1 MKKIFPPI
9 LAVIIGCCCHA
20 QPFTKNYIMAF
31 HTCDT
36 TCTGF
41 QDHMVNLAESNDGTN
56 WTVVPNF
63 IPYQSSVPD
72 PVIRGNKLYVYTP
85 NKVKR
90 FDNSANSWDANPVP
104 VSVVDVNNNPVNY
117 VDPSAIIDSSG
128 NIVLFFLRVDT
139 ISGNPA
145 GCITYPCTKYFN
157 SAVEVSGSDGTQ
169 FVMQSGDRKS
179 ILLNSSPQTAS
190 DPDIYFDGTKYILY
204 ISKGLTTVAF
214 QSSTMHGSYI
224 SFPNLSGDI
233 LTTQGGIPC
242 GYFDASSNQY
252 WTYIHA
258 NVSGNTVIRQAIHN
272 DFNSQLTN
280 FNTVISGPIIGEPSS
295 TKTESPGF
303 CVNDFLVSVSGHT
316 IGNDKLFIFPNP
328 TSGKFQIAVG
338 SSSGSEYKIEIYN
351 VLGEKIAPSNSSK
364 GGGLNFLP
372 EFIPTWSGGGQGWA
386 LDISSQPSGIYFLQI
401 KSDGFIQTKKLEVI
415 K

>member
-1 MKKIFPPI
+1 MKTKIF
-9 LAVIIGCCCHA
+9 LTALMSFTVVGVNA
-20 QPFTKNYIMAF
+20 QPFTKNYIIAF
-31 HTCDT
+31 HTCDA

-56 WTVVPNF
+56 WTLVPNF

-90 FDNSANSWDANPVP
+90 FDNSTNSWDANPVSI
-104 VSVVDVNNNPVNY
+104 SVVDVNNNPILF
-117 VDPSAIIDSSG
+117 VDPSAIVDSSG

-157 SAVEVSGSDGTQ
+157 SAVEVSGSDGTL

-214 QSSTMHGSYI
+214 QSSTMHGSYT

-242 GYFDASSNQY
+242 GYFDLSSNQY

-258 NVSGNTVIRQAIHN
+258 NVSGNTVIRQEIHN
-272 DFNSQLTN
+272 DFNSQLMN
-280 FNTVISGPIIGEPSS
+280 FNSVISGPIIGEPSS
-295 TKTESPGF
+295 TTTESPGF
-303 CVNDFLVSVSGHT
+303 CVNDFLTGINETNSQNFVFVY
-316 IGNDKLFIFPNP
+316 PNP
-328 TSGKFQIAVG
+328 FNDNATLTYSL
-338 SSSGSEYKIEIYN
+338 SENSKVETEIHN
-351 VLGEKIAPSNSSK
+351 LLGEKMTPRVLGVIPGPATSGINSAK
-364 GGGLNFLP
+364 NLTIDLNDA
-372 EFIPTWSGGGQGWA
+372 SA
-386 LDISSQPSGIYFLQI
+386 GIYFLKVKTENSFQI
-401 KSDGFIQTKKLEVI
+401 IKLI
-415 K
+415 KQ